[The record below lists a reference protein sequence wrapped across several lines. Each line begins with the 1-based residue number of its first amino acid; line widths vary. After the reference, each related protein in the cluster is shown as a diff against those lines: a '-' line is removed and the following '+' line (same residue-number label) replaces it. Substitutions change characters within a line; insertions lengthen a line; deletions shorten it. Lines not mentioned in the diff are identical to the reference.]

1 MRRGAAR
8 PGAFLLAAVLAAASI
23 RPATGYIAIRN
34 ESFSNPPATW
44 PIANLP
50 LPTLISSAGSDN
62 VPGSADTNA
71 IIAAEQSWTAINTSY
86 FAFAAPVVG
95 TGTALNSTDGKNSIF
110 FDETGAIFG
119 AGSSVIA
126 ATNVAFTA
134 STGIITDSDLVFN
147 GTLTFSTATP
157 TPVDT
162 FDIQGIATHELGHMQ
177 GLDHPG
183 IVSGVMFP
191 IGADGQ
197 QFQRNLDSDDRLGVS
212 ALYPESAAG
221 SGIAGLQ
228 AGDGD
233 LVAATGSISGFTR
246 TTSGLVVPGAHVV
259 AQDANGLALV
269 SDISRIDG
277 SYLLT
282 GLLPGGYQVFAEPM
296 DGVLIEQDVNV
307 SLFMNAFFP
316 FVTTFLGGNASPTTV
331 TVSAGATSSGN
342 VIDMGAPY
350 GTETESNGTSA
361 SANPVAL
368 EALTSGLVN
377 PKADNDFFSFP
388 GTTGDII
395 TIDVDSSGDGCPLDP
410 VLTLL
415 STNGTTQL
423 ATNDDFDGKGND
435 SRVGARLSATGT
447 FFAKVVDFPTVNPN
461 CPDDGPGSFY
471 TIHVNKAIPE
481 TENNNTQPTANAAAI
496 GQRRGGVISTASDVD
511 FYSFTVNFGDRIL
524 AEVTAN
530 RAGST
535 LNPTLMLLAPSG
547 ALLAQSLDIGG
558 GDVDSLI
565 DFTFVPSAD
574 IPTLPATVALR
585 VSQAA
590 GAGAGAFYSLNIA
603 TDSLN
608 TIYSGTKTLGTGLNP
623 PVSADIFP
631 KFITQGASF
640 DLIVAGEGIPLDPAD
655 TITVSGISTFPT
667 AGPDFGSD
675 PPTGLDFL
683 ATSVNT
689 ASSVPGPHTIF
700 TQNATLKSA
709 MPGGLVVTPSAV
721 PAEAGPIVYDGTQLS
736 FIPPTGGIGTW
747 NVYRGNLPLVDGNA
761 DGLADNYG
769 SSFGCTR
776 TSPLAADPA
785 APAVGGGFFYLVA
798 ERNSLGQG
806 SLGQART
813 NAGGLLTRPA
823 SALTPACP

>member
-1 MRRGAAR
+1 MRRRAAR
-8 PGAFLLAAVLAAASI
+8 PGAFLLAAALAAASI
-23 RPATGYIAIRN
+23 RPAAGYIAIRSQ
-34 ESFSNPPATW
+34 SFSNPPSTW
-44 PIANLP
+44 PIASLP

-62 VPGSADTNA
+62 VPDATDTNA
-71 IIAAEQSWTAINTSY
+71 IIAAEQTWTAINTSY
-86 FAFAAPVVG
+86 FAFAAPTVG
-95 TGTALNSTDGKNSIF
+95 GGTALNTTDGKNSIF
-110 FDETGAIFG
+110 FDETGAIFPP
-119 AGSSVIA
+119 GSNVIA
-126 ATNVAFTA
+126 ATNVAFTP
-134 STGIITDSDLVFN
+134 STGVITDSDLVFN
-147 GTLTFSTATP
+147 GQLTFSTATP
-157 TPVDT
+157 TPANA

-233 LVAATGSISGFTR
+233 LAAATGTISGFTR
-246 TTSGLVVPGAHVV
+246 TSSGLVVPGAHVV
-259 AQDANGLALV
+259 AQDANGLAIV

-282 GLLPGGYQVFAEPM
+282 GLLPGNYQVFAEPM
-296 DGVLIEQDVNV
+296 DGILIEQDVNV
-307 SLFMNAFFP
+307 SDFMNAFFP
-316 FVTTFLGGNASPTTV
+316 FVTRFLGGNASPTNVAV
-331 TVSAGATSSGN
+331 TAGSSSTGN
-342 VIDMGAPY
+342 VIDLGALY

-377 PKADNDFFSFP
+377 PQADVDFFSFP

-410 VLTLL
+410 VLTLF

-423 ATNDDFDGKGND
+423 ATNDDFAGKGND
-435 SRVGARLSATGT
+435 SRVGARLAATGT
-447 FFAKVVDFPTVNPN
+447 FFAKVVDFTMVNPS
-461 CPDDGPGSFY
+461 CPEDGPGSFY
-471 TIHVNKAIPE
+471 TIHVNKAIAE
-481 TENNNTQPTANAAAI
+481 TEANNTQATANAAVI
-496 GQRRGGVISTASDVD
+496 GQRRGGIITAGDVD

-535 LNPTLMLLAPSG
+535 LNPTLTLFSPGGTQIAINT
-547 ALLAQSLDIGG
+547 DIGAG
-558 GDVDSLI
+558 NVDSLI
-565 DFTFVPSAD
+565 DFTFLPSAS
-574 IPTLPATVALR
+574 IPAFPATVALR
-585 VSQAA
+585 VSAAA
-590 GAGAGAFYSLNIA
+590 GAGASAFYSLNIA
-603 TDSLN
+603 TDTMN
-608 TIYSGTKTLGTGLNP
+608 TIYSGLNTSGSGLGGSIT
-623 PVSADIFP
+623 ADIFP
-631 KFITQGASF
+631 KFVSQGSSF

-655 TITVSGISTFPT
+655 TITVPGATTFPT
-667 AGPDFGSD
+667 AGPDFGSN
-675 PPTGLDFL
+675 PGGIDFL
-683 ATSVNT
+683 ATSANT
-689 ASSVPGPHTIF
+689 ISSVPGPHTIF

-709 MPGGLVVTPSAV
+709 MPGGLVVTPSGA
-721 PAEAGPIVYDGTQLS
+721 PAEAGPIVFNGSQLN
-736 FIPPTGGIGTW
+736 FAPAAGGVGTW
-747 NVYRGNLPLVDGNA
+747 NVYRGSLPLVDGNA

-769 SSFGCTR
+769 ASFACVR

-785 APAVGGGFFYLVA
+785 IPAVGGGFFYLVA
-798 ERNSLGQG
+798 ERNSFGQG

-813 NAGGLLTRPA
+813 SGGGLLQRPA

>member
-1 MRRGAAR
+1 MRRGAAG
-8 PGAFLLAAVLAAASI
+8 PGAFLLAAVLVAASI
-23 RPATGYIAIRN
+23 RPAIGYIAIRSA
-34 ESFSNPPATW
+34 SFSDPPATW
-44 PIANLP
+44 PIASLP

-62 VPGSADTNA
+62 VPDASDTNA
-71 IIAAEQSWTAINTSY
+71 IIAAEQTWTAINTSY
-86 FAFAAPVVG
+86 FAFAAPTVG
-95 TGTALNSTDGKNSIF
+95 GGTALNSTDGKNSIF
-110 FDETGAIFG
+110 FDETGALFG

-126 ATNVAFTA
+126 ATNVAFTP
-134 STGIITDSDLVFN
+134 STGVVTDSDLIFN
-147 GTLTFSTATP
+147 GQLPFSTATP
-157 TPVDT
+157 TPSGS

-183 IVSGVMFP
+183 ILSGVMFP

-233 LVAATGSISGFTR
+233 LVAATGNISGFTR
-246 TTSGLVVPGAHVV
+246 TTVGLAVPGAHVV

-296 DGVLIEQDVNV
+296 DGVLIEQDVNA

-331 TVSAGATSSGN
+331 TVTAGATSSGN
-342 VIDMGAPY
+342 VIDMGALY

-410 VLTLL
+410 VLTLF

-423 ATNDDFDGKGND
+423 ATNDDFAGKGND
-435 SRVGARLSATGT
+435 SRVGARLAATGT
-447 FFAKVVDFPTVNPN
+447 FFAKVIDFATVNPN

-471 TIHVNKAIPE
+471 TIHVNKAILE
-481 TENNNTQPTANAAAI
+481 TEANNTQATANGAVI
-496 GQRRGGVISTASDVD
+496 GQRRGGLINPSGDVD
-511 FYSFTVNFGDRIL
+511 FYSFTVDFGDRIL
-524 AEVTAN
+524 AEITAN

-535 LNPTLMLLAPSG
+535 LNPTLTLFAPGGATLATN
-547 ALLAQSLDIGG
+547 ADIGAG
-558 GDVDSLI
+558 NVDSLI
-565 DFTFVPSAD
+565 DFTFLPSAS
-574 IPTLPATVALR
+574 IPTFPATVALR
-585 VSQAA
+585 VSAA
-590 GAGAGAFYSLNIA
+590 SGAGTSAFYSLNIA

-608 TIYSGTKTLGTGLNP
+608 TIYSGTTTQGSGLGGSVT
-623 PVSADIFP
+623 ADIFP
-631 KFITQGASF
+631 KFVSQGSNF

-655 TITVSGISTFPT
+655 TVTVPGATTFPT
-667 AGPDFGSD
+667 AGPDFGSN
-675 PPTGLDFL
+675 PSGVDFL
-683 ATSVNT
+683 AVSANT
-689 ASSVPGPHTIF
+689 FSSVPGPHTIF
-700 TQNATLKSA
+700 TQNATLKAA
-709 MPGGLVVTPSAV
+709 MPGGLVVTPSGA
-721 PAEAGPIVYDGTQLS
+721 PPEAGPIVYDGSQLA
-736 FIPPTGGIGTW
+736 FAPATGGIGTW

-761 DGLADNYG
+761 DHLADNYG
-769 SSFGCTR
+769 ASFACAR

-785 APAVGGGFFYLVA
+785 VPAAGAGFFYLVA

-813 NAGGLLTRPA
+813 SGGGLLNRPA